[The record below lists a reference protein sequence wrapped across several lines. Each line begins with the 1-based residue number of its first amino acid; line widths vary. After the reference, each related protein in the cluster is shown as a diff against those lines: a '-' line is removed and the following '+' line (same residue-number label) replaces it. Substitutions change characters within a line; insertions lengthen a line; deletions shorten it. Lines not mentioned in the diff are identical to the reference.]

1 MKDFSITDRQITV
14 TDKYFGYE
22 KLNSYFADHKL
33 ITDNYTDKDITMLI
47 DSVAYLLDSEMIQNS
62 DILIIE
68 KFLGAD
74 YNKKVEGWYMAFYT
88 EKQVSDML
96 QLGKKKTHAL
106 FQTEGFPAIKIG
118 RDYRV
123 EVEAF
128 KKWAADTKEISNLN
142 YEGIRW

>member
-1 MKDFSITDRQITV
+1 MKDFNITDRQITV

-22 KLNSYFADHKL
+22 ALNNYFANHKL

-74 YNKKVEGWYMAFYT
+74 YNKEVEG
-88 EKQVSDML
+88 
-96 QLGKKKTHAL
+96 
-106 FQTEGFPAIKIG
+106 
-118 RDYRV
+118 
-123 EVEAF
+123 
-128 KKWAADTKEISNLN
+128 
-142 YEGIRW
+142 

>member
-1 MKDFSITDRQITV
+1 
-14 TDKYFGYE
+14 
-22 KLNSYFADHKL
+22 
-33 ITDNYTDKDITMLI
+33 
-47 DSVAYLLDSEMIQNS
+47 
-62 DILIIE
+62 
-68 KFLGAD
+68 
-74 YNKKVEGWYMAFYT
+74 MAFYT

-128 KKWAADTKEISNLN
+128 KKWAADTKEITNLN
-142 YEGIRW
+142 YEGIR

>member
-1 MKDFSITDRQITV
+1 MKDFNITDRQITV

-22 KLNSYFADHKL
+22 VLNNYFANHKL

-74 YNKKVEGWYMAFYT
+74 YNKKVEG
-88 EKQVSDML
+88 
-96 QLGKKKTHAL
+96 
-106 FQTEGFPAIKIG
+106 
-118 RDYRV
+118 
-123 EVEAF
+123 
-128 KKWAADTKEISNLN
+128 
-142 YEGIRW
+142 